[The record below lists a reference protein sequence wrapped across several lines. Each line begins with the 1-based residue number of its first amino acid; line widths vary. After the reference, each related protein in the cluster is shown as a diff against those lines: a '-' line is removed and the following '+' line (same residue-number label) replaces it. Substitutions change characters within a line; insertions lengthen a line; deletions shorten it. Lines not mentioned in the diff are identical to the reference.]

1 MGVTKSEFLAFLDDV
16 ERGCETTADA
26 HDDWVSVDRC
36 SACFYGAAALVR
48 VPGHWFDAAHEASR
62 LASRYDPVFGHLEIP
77 VHTRRAFG
85 RSRESIAEELRIA
98 AKDGRIP
105 FDPEPQP

>member
-16 ERGCETTADA
+16 ERGCEVSSQL
-26 HDDWVSVDRC
+26 HEEWVAMDC
-36 SACFYGAAALVR
+36 KGACFYGAASMMR
-48 VPGHWFDAAHEASR
+48 TPGNWFDKSHGAR
-62 LASRYDPVFGHLEIP
+62 MLAERIDAVLFPLGIN
-77 VHTRRAFG
+77 VHQMITH
-85 RSRESIAEELRIA
+85 RSRESVAEELRIA